1 MIQDGICKI
10 SSTGYPYEA
19 KEDEKGRGNFHIPE
33 IVMKKSYD
41 EKAEVWS
48 VGVLFH

>member
-1 MIQDGICKI
+1 MVQDGIYKI
-10 SSTGYPYEA
+10 SSLGYPYEVR
-19 KEDEKGRGNFHIPE
+19 EDEEPGDFRVPE

-48 VGVLFH
+48 IGVLFH